1 MRYAMLLKPHPN
13 VRYRQS
19 LQKLALIELECI
31 LDAWHVTCDRP
42 RMEYLANEPFLVF
55 EAQELN
61 EAAWAAISRHSAI
74 CLAAQLRD
82 DGALQP
88 VARACSGWLPED
100 LPHVLK
106 YKGKTNADFTYLML
120 HCARAASAFAHEPG
134 PLRILD
140 PMCGKGTTLMCALCE
155 NCDAVGVDTDAKAIR
170 EAESYLERSLKL
182 HRIKHR
188 RASGA
193 LTLPDGKSAR
203 WSEYALAPD
212 AQIMRTSPLSVRMIH
227 GDAGGLDALIRPQ
240 SCHLAVCDLPYGVQ
254 HAPRENGAMSSL
266 ARLVERVLPGCVR
279 ALKPGGAVAFAFNLN
294 TLRRAEVATH
304 MESAGLEVMSQ
315 PPYDDFSHWVE
326 QAVERDVVI
335 ARKA

>member
-31 LDAWHVTCDRP
+31 LEAWKVVYERP
-42 RMEYLANEPFLVF
+42 RVEYLEGEPFLMF
-55 EAQELN
+55 DAQALD
-61 EAAWAAISRHSAI
+61 EAAWRAVSRHSAV
-74 CLAAQLRD
+74 CLAAKLQQ

-88 VARACSGWLPED
+88 MPRIPAGWMPDD
-100 LPHVLK
+100 LPQVLK
-106 YKGKTNADFTYLML
+106 YKGKTNADFTYMML
-120 HCARAASAFAHEPG
+120 HCAMAASDFARDSG
-134 PLRILD
+134 PLRVLD
-140 PMCGKGTTLMCALCE
+140 PMCGKGTTLMCAVCE
-155 NCDAVGVDTDAKAIR
+155 GCDAIGVDTDAKAIH

-182 HRIKHR
+182 HRIKHKHS
-188 RASGA
+188 SGA
-193 LTLPDGKSAR
+193 LTLPGGGSAK

-212 AQIMRTSPLSVRMIH
+212 AQTMRASPLTLRMIH
-227 GDAGGLDALIRPQ
+227 GDAGRLKALVRPQ

-254 HAPRENGAMSSL
+254 HAPREGTAVSSL
-266 ARLVERVLPGCVR
+266 SRLVERVLPGCVH

-294 TLRRAEVATH
+294 TLRRREVAAH
-304 MESAGLEVMSQ
+304 MERAGLEVMNH

-326 QAVERDVVI
+326 QAVDRDVVI